1 MAIVL
6 HLYTVNFFEERDC
19 MSHVECYSVNIAHS
33 LCDILC
39 HLGIVASC
47 DENIVSAALPQN
59 RLSAVNED
67 VHNLYRKGYLAKS
80 A

>member
-1 MAIVL
+1 
-6 HLYTVNFFEERDC
+6 
-19 MSHVECYSVNIAHS
+19 MSHVECYSVDIARS

-39 HLGIVASC
+39 RLGIVALC
-47 DENIVSAALPQN
+47 DENIVSAALPQDK
-59 RLSAVNED
+59 LSAVSED